1 MSLYRIERFLAF
13 QVKRKNKFSL
23 KSILKYL
30 LNATKEML
38 YVMFM
43 GKVLKF
49 NKI

>member
-1 MSLYRIERFLAF
+1 MSLYIIERYPAF
-13 QVKRKNKFSL
+13 QGKRKNKFSL
-23 KSILKYL
+23 KYVLKYL
-30 LNATKEML
+30 LNTTKEML